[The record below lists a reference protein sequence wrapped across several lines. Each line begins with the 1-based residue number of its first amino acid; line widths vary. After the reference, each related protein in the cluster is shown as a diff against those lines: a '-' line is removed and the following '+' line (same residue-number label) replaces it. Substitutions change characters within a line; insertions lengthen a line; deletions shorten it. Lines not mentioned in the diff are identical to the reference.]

1 MERTA
6 DFTERSSDVNA
17 SEYFKSGNNA
27 NVFNRI
33 CTPAYERM
41 KYLYALGNNN
51 TQIVEILSQ
60 EFSDIDYNPISAR
73 VVKEIINQNKPEFER
88 YRMEIGML
96 CEEDAKRALASMY
109 RIVQDAE
116 IDQVDVFTYQW
127 KTARD
132 ELRTLDLS
140 EVDDDGNFKNTS
152 RIFVLIELCDKLQSK
167 VAKIVGTDAIRE
179 IEIFRQKAAAKAEME
194 QNKGNLLP
202 QAKGQTIESTNF
214 I

>member
-6 DFTERSSDVNA
+6 DINA

-27 NVFNRI
+27 NLHNRI

-60 EFSDIDYNPISAR
+60 EFTDIDYNPISPR
-73 VVKEIINQNKPEFER
+73 TVKEIINKNKAEFER
-88 YRMEIGML
+88 YRMELGRL
-96 CEEDAKRALASMY
+96 CEEDSRRALAEMS
-109 RIVQDAE
+109 RIVQNAE
-116 IDQVDVFTYQW
+116 IDQVDVFSIQW
-127 KTARD
+127 KSARD

-140 EVDDDGNFKNTS
+140 EIDDDGNFKNTS

-167 VAKIVGTDAIRE
+167 VAKIVGTDALRE
-179 IEIFRQKAAAKAEME
+179 IEIFRQKAEAKME
-194 QNKGNLLP
+194 IEKNGGGLLP
-202 QAKGQTIESTNF
+202 SAKGQTIEATTF